1 MLTVDIHS
9 NKETVKEAMYT
20 LKEHILTAKR
30 DKDKLLCL
38 IVGYG
43 SKGTSHKI
51 KTATIEALDEYLK
64 SSFIKGYLLG
74 ENCDIFN
81 SEYHKFIKRDR
92 IPDLY
97 KRSTNKG
104 VIFVAV

>member
-9 NKETVKEAMYT
+9 NKETVKDVLYT

-64 SSFIKGYLLG
+64 INFIKGYLLG
-74 ENCDIFN
+74 ERCDIFN
-81 SEYHKFIKRDR
+81 SDYHKFIKKDR
-92 IPDLY
+92 IPESY
-97 KRSTNKG
+97 KRSMNKG